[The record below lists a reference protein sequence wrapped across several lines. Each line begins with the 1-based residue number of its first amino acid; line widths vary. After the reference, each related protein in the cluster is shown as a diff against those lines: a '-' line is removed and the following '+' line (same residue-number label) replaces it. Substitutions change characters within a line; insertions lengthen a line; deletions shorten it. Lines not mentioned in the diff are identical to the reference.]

1 MVRETLGNGFVVGI
15 ELLEINGNLISVWEG
30 IDPSEIGTPVE
41 FSVDFPQTS
50 QLVIGAKIII
60 DTNRHPVIWEEID
73 AISIS
78 GSIVQDCNSNS
89 IIDSCEIAAG
99 DVDDCNSNGVPD
111 ECENL
116 PDCDGDGLSDACE
129 LGSTEADCNGNSIPD
144 SCDLAAGSATDCNA
158 NGILDEC
165 DMNTG
170 SGQDC
175 DRNGILDECDIASGN
190 FEDCNDNGVIDGCEL
205 TRVELRGN
213 WDGFSGQYA
222 DVWGYEDHAY
232 IGRFYDSAVDIISV
246 VDPSDPQH
254 VAEYALPAPNQNADA
269 RDIKVADGML
279 FIGLEADG
287 NGSVHVVD
295 VRDPANPVAAFDIV
309 LASYLTVH
317 NLFYHQGFLYIVDLS
332 AGTGVAIVDLRAID
346 LDNPPSSPITD
357 TLWTITDGGV
367 HDVVAQGDRLYV
379 CKLGSGLWIYDIA
392 DLANTPPQA
401 LGSGP
406 GISTHSCWPTADG
419 NFVITGEE
427 RLGGGIKVYQ
437 VTDNPDGT
445 VSLEIVDEV
454 NFSQSSAFSVHN
466 QGVIGNRVYN
476 AWFQSGLQVFDVD
489 PDTGWLEWVAGYDT
503 FEQPTLPTYDGAWG
517 IYPFLGDDRILI
529 SDISNGLFVLELT
542 DLDGDDDGV
551 IDGCE
556 PELFIRGEVN
566 GDGSLD
572 IADVIYSLN
581 YLFGEIALSC
591 QDAADTNDDGLL
603 NIADPINLLG
613 FLFSG
618 DTAPPA
624 PFPDCGAD
632 PTADALTCENFGV
645 CP

>member
-1 MVRETLGNGFVVGI
+1 MVRETLGNGFVVRI
-15 ELLEINGNLISVWEG
+15 ELLEINGNLITVWEG

-41 FSVDFPQTS
+41 FSVDYPQTS

-116 PDCDGDGLSDACE
+116 PDCDGDGQSDACE

-144 SCDLAAGSATDCNA
+144 SCELAAGSATDCNA
-158 NGILDEC
+158 NGILDACEL
-165 DMNTG
+165 NTG

-175 DRNGILDECDIASGN
+175 DRNGVLDECDIASGN

-205 TRVELRGN
+205 THVELRGN

-232 IGRFYDSAVDIISV
+232 IGRFYDAAVDIISV
-246 VDPSDPQH
+246 IDPSDPQH

-309 LASYLTVH
+309 LDSYLTVH

-332 AGTGVAIVDLRAID
+332 SGTGIAIVDLRAID
-346 LDNPPSSPITD
+346 LENPPSSPITAP
-357 TLWTITDGGV
+357 LWTITDGGV

-392 DLANTPPQA
+392 DLANTPPQV

-419 NFVITGEE
+419 HFVITGEE
-427 RLGGGIKVYQ
+427 RLGGGIKVYR

-445 VSLEIVDEV
+445 VSLDIVDEV
-454 NFSQSSAFSVHN
+454 NFSQSTAFSVHN
-466 QGVIGNRVYN
+466 QGVIGNRIYN

-489 PDTGWLEWVAGYDT
+489 PDSGWLDWVAGYDT
-503 FEQPTLPTYDGAWG
+503 HPQPTLPTYNGAWG
-517 IYPFLGDDRILI
+517 VYPFLGDDRILI
-529 SDISNGLFVLELT
+529 SDISNGLFVLELI

-551 IDGCE
+551 IDACE
-556 PELFIRGEVN
+556 PPLLGRGDVN
-566 GDGSLD
+566 GDGAVNV
-572 IADVIYSLN
+572 ADAIYSLDV
-581 YLFGEIALSC
+581 LFMGVTAPCE
-591 QDAADTNDDGLL
+591 DAADSNDDGSL
-603 NIADPINLLG
+603 NIADPIALLG
-613 FLFSG
+613 YLFNG
-618 DTAPPA
+618 APPPPA
-624 PFPDCGAD
+624 PFPDCGID
-632 PTADALTCENFGV
+632 PTVDALECDSFGA